1 MEKFCIKIYVYK
13 HYIRKNER
21 KTNVKERK
29 TKMKKYVS
37 CVILIVAC
45 IVCAM
50 IFYVNAKTP
59 DQDDPTESE
68 SSESSSSEESSTQAI
83 TPEKVVERTES
94 GTMLSEY
101 FCDARL
107 RVEWNSLKYKDSDK
121 LYLSAQLYLDNPE
134 GISKTA
140 TGYFSLNGEKITF
153 SVNPSKENNS
163 LLCATECEIDGF
175 TSTAK
180 IPISA
185 ELSTEFVGEGGVVL
199 PALTLNGTLYQS
211 VDVLSEKTLLGV
223 EHISQYPHLPSGDE
237 ITSLAMVL
245 KYLKYNVN
253 ESELCDLYLDKG
265 PVGYTD
271 FYKANVGN
279 PRDTYNS
286 YGCLAPVI
294 VNSATKFIDANG
306 GSHKAYDYT
315 GYNASE
321 LYRQVSLGNPV
332 IVWLCDDFGN
342 TPTISRIWVVDGK
355 TLYLKSNMAC
365 MVLVGYDNTGNT
377 VTLSNPAGNTFTLDK
392 SAFEKSYADMGSGA
406 VVVK

>member
-1 MEKFCIKIYVYK
+1 
-13 HYIRKNER
+13 
-21 KTNVKERK
+21 
-29 TKMKKYVS
+29 MKKYVS

-68 SSESSSSEESSTQAI
+68 SFESSPPEESSTQALA
-83 TPEKVVERTES
+83 PERIVEKTEG

-121 LYLSAQLYLDNPE
+121 LYLSAELYLDAPE
-134 GISKTA
+134 GISKIS

-153 SVNPSKENNS
+153 SVNPSKEKNS
-163 LLCATECEIDGF
+163 LLCATECEIENF

-180 IPISA
+180 IPILA
-185 ELSTEFVGEGGVVL
+185 ELSMEFIGEGGVAL

-211 VDVLSEKTLLGV
+211 VETLSEKSLLSV

-245 KYLKYNVN
+245 RYLKYNVN
-253 ESELCDLYLDKG
+253 ESDLCDLYLDKG

-315 GYNASE
+315 GYNVSE

-342 TPTISRIWVVDGK
+342 TPTISRIWVVEGK

-377 VTLSNPAGNTFTLDK
+377 VTLSNPAGNTFTLDM
-392 SAFEKSYADMGSGA
+392 SVFEKSYADMGSGA